1 MAEVSIIILTYN
13 SAPFIESLLNSLEKF
28 SKDTEIIVV
37 DNSSSDDTL
46 KIAGKFDF
54 VKTID
59 SGKNLGFSK
68 GINLG
73 SKNSKGE
80 YLLFLNPDTHFE
92 KGDISKMTDVFKKHE
107 KVGIVGGRMMS
118 HSGLPEKSAGK
129 FFNLFETLL
138 IIFGLDEKFG
148 VRSSPEKESKVDF
161 VSGGFM
167 LVSAAVFMKL
177 NGFDENFFMYVEDM
191 ELCYRARKEGYST
204 YFTPEI
210 VVSHKGQGS
219 SNRGFAIVNIY
230 KGIAYFYKKHKNILE
245 YYFIKM
251 ALCFKALSVYLV
263 GLVTNNS
270 YYKKTYKEAL
280 RSI

>member
-92 KGDISKMTDVFKKHE
+92 KGDISTKPP
-107 KVGIVGGRMMS
+107 R
-118 HSGLPEKSAGK
+118 
-129 FFNLFETLL
+129 
-138 IIFGLDEKFG
+138 
-148 VRSSPEKESKVDF
+148 
-161 VSGGFM
+161 
-167 LVSAAVFMKL
+167 
-177 NGFDENFFMYVEDM
+177 
-191 ELCYRARKEGYST
+191 
-204 YFTPEI
+204 
-210 VVSHKGQGS
+210 
-219 SNRGFAIVNIY
+219 
-230 KGIAYFYKKHKNILE
+230 
-245 YYFIKM
+245 
-251 ALCFKALSVYLV
+251 
-263 GLVTNNS
+263 
-270 YYKKTYKEAL
+270 
-280 RSI
+280 